1 MPTPLV
7 PGVPAVEIVRIP
19 LEVNVVLRGR
29 GLGPLPAAPFPA
41 ARAAAAT
48 VVIVVIAPSPSP
60 SLLPAPSSWSGIIT
74 STIFIIITA
83 IFLRQGVAGGA
94 V

>member
-29 GLGPLPAAPFPA
+29 GLGPLPAAPFFSA
-41 ARAAAAT
+41 AVARAAAAA
-48 VVIVVIAPSPSP
+48 IAPSTPP